1 MRGSLTGNFVRK
13 TGDTMTGALTING
26 NLDPAFVIIR
36 PDGANY
42 DAIDVRQV
50 AGGRYIFRVNSV
62 QPVLRIADGGGA
74 ERDTYD
80 MTNGKMLAG
89 IVPLARQPHAQ
100 GDPGELL
107 FFEDFL
113 GGLLTAGNIGEK
125 GWGLSVSGTGALLQ
139 SISEANHNGTRQL
152 STGATINSFVSI
164 FPNNGTLNI
173 LLGSD
178 VFDLMWI
185 FRQVSSDANIGLN
198 LGMQDASNSMNPPNG
213 MYLQKLAA
221 DVNYFFVCRNGGV
234 QTRVDSG
241 VAADANWHSIR
252 IKDNGAGNVQF
263 SLDKAALV
271 NIGTNRTNQLVSPM
285 AVLTNTIAA
294 TRDLIVDACA
304 LYMPLIR

>member
-1 MRGSLTGNFVRK
+1 MRGSLNANNVRR
-13 TGDTMTGALTING
+13 TGDSMTGRLLISTSNE
-26 NLDPAFVIIR
+26 
-36 PDGANY
+36 
-42 DAIDVRQV
+42 
-50 AGGRYIFRVNSV
+50 
-62 QPVLRIADGGGA
+62 PVLVLDDPNAANILRQEGTLASAVKYYLAYNPATDEFSFENGAAADKVGWTVATGSQV
-74 ERDTYD
+74 R
-80 MTNGKMLAG
+80 G